1 MSDII
6 ENTVKTLPEE
16 PGVYLM
22 RSSDDTVI
30 YVGKAKNLKN
40 RVTQYFRSHKNHS
53 PKVVAM
59 VSHVHRFEYI
69 VTDSEAE
76 ALVLECNLI
85 KKYMPKYNILL
96 KDDKHYPFIK
106 ITADKEFPKVVMT
119 RKLEN
124 DGAKYYGPYLNAN
137 VARKS
142 IEMLRRIFGVY
153 TCGRNFPRDI
163 GKGRPCLYYH
173 MKQCPGICMGNVTS
187 EEYNEVIANARAFL
201 DGKHD
206 DAIVKMEA
214 DMYKASDELKFE
226 KAAALRDS
234 IEVLKGISEKQKAI
248 GNMSNEQDF
257 IAYASDGDEACMQ
270 VFFVRDGKLSG
281 RDNFKMKNTE
291 SETLEEIYSQ
301 FILQFYGDGSQ
312 IPKAIYLMC
321 EPHEKEILEKHLS
334 KLKGR
339 NVSIIVPKR
348 GEKRKMLSMAEA
360 NAVQAIEAI
369 NLTKTRER
377 AIMLELKS
385 LLDLPK
391 MPRIIECY
399 DISHTAGSDSV
410 GGMVSYVDTHPK
422 KSNYRKFK
430 IESAA
435 SADDYGAMAEVVF
448 RRVNRAVEGDEK
460 FLPLPDLILL
470 DGGRGQV
477 STVRRLLQNI
487 NVSIPVF
494 GLAKD
499 DKHRTKE
506 ITSDTESITVP
517 IRSRLFR
524 FLANMQEEVHRYAIG
539 YHKKL
544 HKKTAVKSELEEI
557 EGVGPAKRKALLEY
571 FKSVENIRAADIATL
586 QNVKGINEGLAEKI
600 FEYFKKKG
608 ATK

>member
-1 MSDII
+1 MSEII
-6 ENTVKTLPEE
+6 ENTIKTLPDE

-22 RSSDDTVI
+22 HSADDTVI

-40 RVTQYFRSHKNHS
+40 RVTQYFRSHKNHT

-106 ITADKEFPKVVMT
+106 ITADREFPKIMIT
-119 RKLEN
+119 RKPEH
-124 DGAKYYGPYLNAN
+124 DMAKYYGPYLNAN

-142 IEMLRRIFGVY
+142 IEMLRRLFGIY
-153 TCGRNFPRDI
+153 TCSRKFPRDI

-173 MKQCPGICMGNVTS
+173 MKQCSGVCTGNVS
-187 EEYNEVIANARAFL
+187 AEEYNEAISNAKAFL
-201 DGKHD
+201 DGRH
-206 DAIVKMEA
+206 AAAVSQMEA
-214 DMYKASDELKFE
+214 EMYKASDELKFE

-248 GNMSNEQDF
+248 VNNNLEQDF
-257 IAYASDGDEACMQ
+257 IAYASDGEEACIQ

-291 SETLEEIYSQ
+291 SERLEEIYSQ
-301 FILQFYGDGSQ
+301 FILQFYAVGGQ
-312 IPKAIYLMC
+312 IPKTIYLMC
-321 EPHEKEILEKHLS
+321 EPDEKEILEEWLS
-334 KLKGR
+334 GLKGSK
-339 NVSIIVPKR
+339 VAISVPQR
-348 GEKRKMLSMAEA
+348 GEKRKMLDMAEA

-385 LLDLPK
+385 LLSLAK

-399 DISHTAGSDSV
+399 DISHTAGADSV
-410 GGMVSYVDTHPK
+410 GGMVSYYDTHPK
-422 KSNYRKFK
+422 KSSYRKFK

-435 SADDYGAMAEVVF
+435 AADDYGAMSEVVF
-448 RRVNRAVEGDEK
+448 RRINRALEGDEK

-477 STVRRLLQNI
+477 STVRKLLANI
-487 NVSIPVF
+487 GVSVPVF

-517 IRSRLFR
+517 IRPKLFR

-539 YHKKL
+539 YHKNL
-544 HKKTAVKSELEEI
+544 HKKSTVKSGI
-557 EGVGPAKRKALLEY
+557 ESIPGIGPAKHAALLEY
-571 FKSVENIRAADIATL
+571 FKSVENIRAADKEAL
-586 QNVKGINEGLAEKI
+586 SNVKGINPDLAERI
-600 FEYFKKKG
+600 YEYFRKNNV
-608 ATK
+608 

>member
-1 MSDII
+1 MSEII
-6 ENTVKTLPEE
+6 ENMIKTLPEL

-22 RSSDDTVI
+22 HSADDTVI

-40 RVTQYFRSHKNHS
+40 RVTQYFRSHKNHT

-59 VSHVHRFEYI
+59 VSRVHRFEYI
-69 VTDSEAE
+69 VTDSETE

-106 ITADKEFPKVVMT
+106 ITADKEFPKIMMT
-119 RKLEN
+119 RKPEH

-137 VARKS
+137 TARKS
-142 IEMLRRIFGVY
+142 IEMLRRLFGIY
-153 TCGRNFPRDI
+153 TCSRSFPRDA

-173 MKQCPGICMGNVTS
+173 MKQCSGVCTGEVS
-187 EEYNEVIANARAFL
+187 AEEYGEAISNAMAFL
-201 DGKHD
+201 DGRHD
-206 DAIVKMEA
+206 AAIAQMEA
-214 DMYKASDELKFE
+214 EMYRASEEMRFE

-234 IEVLKGISEKQKAI
+234 IAVLRGISEKQKAI
-248 GNMSNEQDF
+248 VNKNLEQDY
-257 IAYASDGDEACMQ
+257 IAYASDGAEACMQ

-291 SETLEEIYSQ
+291 SEKPEEVYSQ
-301 FILQFYGDGSQ
+301 FILQFYAGGGQ
-312 IPKAIYLMC
+312 IPKTICLLC
-321 EPHEKEILEKHLS
+321 EPEEKEALEGWLS
-334 KLKGR
+334 ELKGSK
-339 NVSIIVPKR
+339 VTICVPKR
-348 GEKRKMLSMAEA
+348 GEKRKMLDMAEA
-360 NAVQAIEAI
+360 NAVQAIEAV
-369 NLTKTRER
+369 NLTKTHER

-385 LLDLPK
+385 LLGLSK

-399 DISHTAGSDSV
+399 DISHTAGADSV
-410 GGMVSYVDTHPK
+410 GGMVLYADARPR
-422 KSNYRKFK
+422 KSGYRKFK

-435 SADDYGAMAEVVF
+435 AADDYGAMAEVVF
-448 RRVNRAVEGDEK
+448 RRINRAIEGDDK

-477 STVRRLLQNI
+477 SAVRRLLENI
-487 NVSIPVF
+487 SVEIPVF

-506 ITSDTESITVP
+506 LTTDTESITVP
-517 IRSRLFR
+517 IRSKLFR

-544 HKKTAVKSELEEI
+544 HKKSTVKSGLEGI
-557 EGVGPAKRKALLEY
+557 KGVGPAKHKALLEY
-571 FKSVENIRAADIATL
+571 FKSVENIKAAEVSAL
-586 QNVKGINEGLAEKI
+586 RNVQGITPELAERI
-600 FEYFKKKG
+600 YSHFRQN
-608 ATK
+608 T